1 MLPTKINF
9 SDLDFVRVGNAQDDS
24 AQTGVTVFY
33 FPGTAAAG
41 ADISG
46 GGPASRETPV
56 IMSETAPTPVN
67 AIVLSGGSAYGLAAS
82 DGVMSA
88 LEENGIGFQTGAALV
103 PIVVQSCIYDLALGS
118 AKIRPDSQMGKKAC
132 LAALKNSSP
141 ISGNV
146 GGGRGATCGKIC
158 GMSRCSKSGI
168 GYAAYKLGD
177 LLIGAAVIVNALG
190 DVFDPSSGK
199 KISGLKKE
207 GSQELAAFSDF
218 MDSFYDLQ
226 KKPDSSAKDS
236 ANPCGNTTIGIIV
249 TNGDFAKN
257 ELAKIAAMAQNAYAR
272 CIRPVSTNFDG
283 DTIYACSSVLPG
295 KEKVKSDINVAGALA
310 AQVMQEAILDAV
322 KSVES

>member
-1 MLPTKINF
+1 MLPTKIDF

-33 FPGTAAAG
+33 FPGTATAG

-67 AIVLSGGSAYGLAAS
+67 AVVLSGGSAYGLAAS

-88 LEENGIGFQTGAALV
+88 LEENNIGFQTGAALV
-103 PIVVQSCIYDLALGS
+103 PIVVQSCIYDLGLGS
-118 AKIRPDSQMGKKAC
+118 AKIRPDSKMGKKAC
-132 LAALKNSSP
+132 LAALEKSNP
-141 ISGNV
+141 VSGSV
-146 GGGRGATCGKIC
+146 GGGRGATCGKIR
-158 GMSRCSKSGI
+158 GMELCSKTGI

-177 LLIGAAVIVNALG
+177 LLVGAAVIVNALG
-190 DVFDPSSGK
+190 DLFDPSSGK
-199 KISGLKKE
+199 KISGLK
-207 GSQELAAFSDF
+207 GSDGNLAPFSDF
-218 MDSFYDLQ
+218 MDSFYELQ
-226 KKPDSSAKDS
+226 KKSESQSAAGRRS
-236 ANPCGNTTIGIIV
+236 NTTIGIIV

-310 AQVMQEAILDAV
+310 AQAMQDAILDAV